1 MSVDQHPLWVGSI
14 GDEILSSYIGSSSE
28 ANVFESIHE
37 PTSISW
43 FMSLVDC
50 DHWSI
55 VVIPPRYT
63 NWFVIC
69 VQVVLYQWYL
79 YTPGVTSGYVFSP
92 TCSDLSSPQLLDRPG
107 WGRMLVPN
115 ECAKLL
121 LRRIP
126 GAKWW
131 DGNTY
136 VTYVYY
142 TFQPNLVA
150 EFWTVSV
157 FGMGNILYPRG
168 VGFKHLSFSH
178 HFCGEIILFD
188 YCNIFLKRVETTN

>member
-1 MSVDQHPLWVGSI
+1 
-14 GDEILSSYIGSSSE
+14 
-28 ANVFESIHE
+28 
-37 PTSISW
+37 
-43 FMSLVDC
+43 MSLVDC

-188 YCNIFLKRVETTN
+188 YCNIFWSGLKPPTSVWFRMKHQGVYKLDSQMLYLNSTVVYYCVGIWNSCM